1 MHAFLGFLVGVCVFS
16 MLLHASLCLYF
27 RILCQVKHLESSLL
41 DSCIRCVLT
50 TGNAPPG
57 LGDRWHLGAHRGFTE
72 SLAGHDA
79 DPADLDF
86 WTSLMSRAANV
97 RCCCGTS
104 ESLPNLCDSFEDFGQ
119 LGMCSSSVFTGEKN
133 PKVTLSSFILTAVII
148 CGIVVVLVIQ
158 RVSTWPKHLGQH
170 WRIRCEHH
178 AVT

>member
-1 MHAFLGFLVGVCVFS
+1 MCEQVLIQSMWSNCRSKICEVMSVTGIKHYSNADTNILVGVCVFS

-57 LGDRWHLGAHRGFTE
+57 LGDRWHLGAHRGLTE

-119 LGMCSSSVFTGEKN
+119 LGMCSSCVFY
-133 PKVTLSSFILTAVII
+133 
-148 CGIVVVLVIQ
+148 
-158 RVSTWPKHLGQH
+158 R
-170 WRIRCEHH
+170 
-178 AVT
+178 